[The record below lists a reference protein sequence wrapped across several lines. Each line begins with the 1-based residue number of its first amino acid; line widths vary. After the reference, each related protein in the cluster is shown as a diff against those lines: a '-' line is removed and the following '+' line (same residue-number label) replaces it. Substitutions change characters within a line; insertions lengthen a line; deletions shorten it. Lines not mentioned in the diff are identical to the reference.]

1 MAMYSVRVMPVA
13 KGIFKDH
20 LTFFSKDGLPPG
32 TVVETKIRGRAVPGI
47 VLSSTDVREEKMDI
61 RNADYALKKIDGEN
75 AKRVFLPA
83 FMEAVR
89 ESAAWAGVHEGLVA
103 ETLTS
108 HAILSSLKRLTEA
121 PAARERESGVVSEVL
136 VLQAEYAE
144 RIRTY
149 RNLARE
155 AFARGASAVIL
166 APTVI
171 EAETLTEELSR
182 GVEEQVVLMSS
193 ELTKT
198 KLVANWNRIAEE
210 TRPVLII
217 GTAFVLSSPRA
228 DVDTVIVERE
238 SAKSYRTLRR
248 PFLDVRR
255 AAEAFARAM
264 GARCILA
271 DFPLRAETRYRTR
284 EHEAEELS
292 RLQQRLSGSASI
304 DILDSRPKDDMRGQ
318 KRMFTTLASE
328 TKAAIGAEIKKGG
341 RAVVF
346 AARKGLAPLT
356 VCNDCGTPVSDPS
369 SGMPM
374 VLHKTPKGNVFISHK
389 SGAVL
394 PAETACR
401 VCGGWNL
408 VTLGIGVDRVFEELS
423 KEFHGAPLFL
433 FTKES
438 APNHK
443 AAKKLAKEFY
453 AEKGAVVVGTERM
466 LPYLSKPAEIAAV
479 ASIDS
484 MLSLP
489 AWRANE
495 QALSILFYLRE
506 RAETRLIIE
515 TREPAHEVMKAIAS
529 GNPSDFYRAEIEER
543 EKYGYPPFS
552 VFIGLT
558 SLGSLADIAKAETV
572 IKELFAD
579 ADLVGPLPAEAI
591 PRNMWRSRAALRL
604 PARAWPDPT
613 LLQKLKSLPPNVL
626 VAVDPDEIV

>member
-1 MAMYSVRVMPVA
+1 MFSVRVMPVA

-20 LTFFSKDGLPPG
+20 LTFFSKDALPPG
-32 TVVETKIRGRAVPGI
+32 TVVEAKIRNRAVSGI
-47 VLSSTDVREEKMDI
+47 VLSSRDVREEKMDI
-61 RNADYALKKIDGEN
+61 RNAEFALKKIDPEG
-75 AKRVFLPA
+75 AKRIFLPA

-89 ESAAWAGVHEGLVA
+89 ESALWAGVHEGLVA

-108 HAILSSLKRLTEA
+108 HAVLSSLKRLAETPKTPEKSA
-121 PAARERESGVVSEVL
+121 EVVSELL

-144 RIRTY
+144 RVRTY

-155 AFARGASAVIL
+155 AFARGASVIIL

-171 EAETLTEELSR
+171 EAETLSEELSR
-182 GVEEQVVLMSS
+182 GVEEQVVLMTS

-198 KLVANWNRIAEE
+198 KLVASWNRIVEE
-210 TRPVLII
+210 KRPLLII
-217 GTAFVLSSPRA
+217 GTAFVLSCPRA

-255 AAEAFARAM
+255 AAEYFARASN
-264 GARCILA
+264 ARMILA

-292 RLQQRLSGSASI
+292 RLQQRLSGNASVSI
-304 DILDSRPKDDMRGQ
+304 TDSRPKDEVRGA
-318 KRMFTTLASE
+318 KRVFTTLAPE
-328 TKAAIGAEIKKGG
+328 TKAEIAAEIKKGG
-341 RAVVF
+341 RVAVF

-356 VCNDCGTPVSDPS
+356 VCNDCGTPVTDPS

-374 VLHKTPKGNVFISHK
+374 VLHKTPKGNMFISHK

-408 VTLGIGVDRVFEELS
+408 VTLGIGVDRVHDELS
-423 KEFHGAPLFL
+423 REFDGAPIFL

-443 AAKKLAKEFY
+443 AAKKLSKEFY
-453 AEKGAVVVGTERM
+453 EEKGAIIVGTERM
-466 LPYLSKPAEIAAV
+466 LPYLTGHVDIAAV
-479 ASIDS
+479 ASIDA

-495 QALSILFYLRE
+495 QALSILFYLKE
-506 RAETRLIIE
+506 RAESRLIIE
-515 TREPAHEVMKAIAS
+515 TREPGHEVMKTVAA
-529 GNPSDFYRAEIEER
+529 GNPSDFYRTEIDER

-558 SLGSLADIAKAETV
+558 SVGSLADIAKAETV
-572 IKELFAD
+572 IKETFKD
-579 ADLVGPLPAEAI
+579 TDLVGPLPAEAM
-591 PRNMWRSRAALRL
+591 PKNAWRSRAAIRL
-604 PARAWPDPT
+604 PARAWPDPA
-613 LLQKLKSLPPNVL
+613 LSEKLKSLPPNVL
-626 VAVDPDEIV
+626 VAIDPDEIV